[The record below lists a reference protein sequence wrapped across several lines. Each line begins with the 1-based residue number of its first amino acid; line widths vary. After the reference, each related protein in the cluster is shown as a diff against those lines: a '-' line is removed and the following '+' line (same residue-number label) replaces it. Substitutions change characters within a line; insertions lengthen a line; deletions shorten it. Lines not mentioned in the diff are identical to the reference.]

1 MRYDPEQQL
10 LMPPDMRE
18 WLPEGHLALFVS
30 DVVDE
35 LDLSTIVGHYERGDG
50 RGRPPYHPLMMV
62 KLLVYGYCIGR
73 VSSRKMEKA
82 TYEDVAF
89 RVLAC
94 NQHPDHDS
102 IAEFR
107 KLHLQELAGLFVQ
120 VLKMCE
126 RAGLVKLGHVAIDG
140 SKLRANAS
148 KHKAMSYE
156 RMCEKEEQLTA
167 EVEHLLCS
175 AAQTDAAEDERYGK
189 GVRGDELPAE
199 LARRESRLLK
209 IREAKASLEAEA
221 KERAEAAAA
230 AVEAKLA
237 ERKQCEEETGKKTR
251 GRAPSVVNVA
261 EAKPKPK
268 AQRNFTD
275 PESRIMKDGATG
287 GFEQSY
293 NGQIAVDDEA
303 QIIVANALTQD
314 ANDKKQLVPVLEKVK
329 TNTGRLPE
337 KASADA
343 GYFSAEAVTS
353 EAISSVDLYVPP
365 DSGKKTEEMQD
376 SATESPPPTGLDL
389 DVTAQMR
396 EKLKTESGRA
406 IYARRKT
413 LPEPVFG
420 QIKEV
425 RGFRRFSFRGLHKN
439 EAEWSLICL
448 THNLLKL
455 FRLGTGWANDL
466 NPCSGAASDPVIG
479 ENSGSDALLRPFL
492 AVNRPSFAG
501 AGSLFQPMRL
511 SLPWAVSQN
520 VNLSP
525 LPP

>member
-1 MRYDPEQQL
+1 MSRIYLSYDPEQKL
-10 LMPPDMRE
+10 LLPPDLRE
-18 WLPEGHLALFVS
+18 WLPEGHLALFIS

-35 LDLSTIVGHYERGDG
+35 LDLSGIVRHYEKGDG

-62 KLLVYGYCIGR
+62 KLLVYGYCIGK
-73 VSSRKMEKA
+73 VSSRKLEQA

-102 IAEFR
+102 IANFR
-107 KLHLQELAGLFVQ
+107 QLHLGELAGLFVQ

-148 KHKAMSYE
+148 KHKAMSYD
-156 RMCEKEEQLTA
+156 RMCEKEEQLRA
-167 EVEHLLCS
+167 EVERLLKE
-175 AAQTDAAEDERYGK
+175 AAETDAAEDKRYGK

-199 LARRESRLLK
+199 LARRESRLRK

-221 KERAEAAAA
+221 KEQAKAAAA

-237 ERKQCEEETGKKTR
+237 ERKQREEETGKKTR
-251 GRAPSVVNVA
+251 GRVPQAVNVE
-261 EAKPKPK
+261 EAKPEAK

-287 GFEQSY
+287 SFEQSY
-293 NGQIAVDDEA
+293 NGQIAVDSQA
-303 QIIVANALTQD
+303 QIIVAATLTQA
-314 ANDKKQLVPVLEKVK
+314 ANDKQQLVPVLAEVK
-329 TNTGRLPE
+329 TNVGRLPE
-337 KASADA
+337 KVTADS
-343 GYFSAEAVTS
+343 GYFSTAAVTS
-353 EAISSVDLYVPP
+353 EALSSVDLYVTP
-365 DSGKKTEEMQD
+365 DGSKKTEQVEEGC
-376 SATESPPPTGLDL
+376 TESPPPTELDQ
-389 DVTAQMR
+389 DVQTRMR
-396 EKLKTESGRA
+396 DKLKSESGRTV
-406 IYARRKT
+406 YKQRKMIV
-413 LPEPVFG
+413 EPVFG

-455 FRLGTGWANDL
+455 FRGKSCL
-466 NPCSGAASDPVIG
+466 
-479 ENSGSDALLRPFL
+479 
-492 AVNRPSFAG
+492 
-501 AGSLFQPMRL
+501 QP
-511 SLPWAVSQN
+511 A
-520 VNLSP
+520 
-525 LPP
+525 

>member
-1 MRYDPEQQL
+1 MSRIYLSYDPEQKL
-10 LMPPDMRE
+10 LLPPDLRE
-18 WLPEGHLALFVS
+18 WLPEGHLALFIS

-35 LDLSTIVGHYERGDG
+35 LDLSGIVRHYEKGDG

-62 KLLVYGYCIGR
+62 KLLVYGYCIGK
-73 VSSRKMEKA
+73 VSSRKLEQA

-102 IAEFR
+102 IANFR
-107 KLHLQELAGLFVQ
+107 QLHLGELAGLFVQ

-148 KHKAMSYE
+148 KHKAMSYD
-156 RMCEKEEQLTA
+156 RMCEKEEQLRA
-167 EVEHLLCS
+167 EVERLLKE
-175 AAQTDAAEDERYGK
+175 AAETDAAEDKRYGK

-199 LARRESRLLK
+199 LARRESRLRK

-221 KERAEAAAA
+221 KEQAKAAAA

-237 ERKQCEEETGKKTR
+237 ERKQREEETGKKTR
-251 GRAPSVVNVA
+251 GRVPQAVNVE
-261 EAKPKPK
+261 EAKPEAK

-287 GFEQSY
+287 SFEQSY
-293 NGQIAVDDEA
+293 NGQIAVDSQA
-303 QIIVANALTQD
+303 QIIVAATLTQA
-314 ANDKKQLVPVLEKVK
+314 ANDKQQLVPVLAEVK
-329 TNTGRLPE
+329 TNVGRLPE
-337 KASADA
+337 KVTADS
-343 GYFSAEAVTS
+343 GYFSTAAVTS
-353 EAISSVDLYVPP
+353 EALSSVDLYVTP
-365 DSGKKTEEMQD
+365 DGSKKTEQVEEGC
-376 SATESPPPTGLDL
+376 TESPSPTELDQ
-389 DVTAQMR
+389 DVQTRMR
-396 EKLKTESGRA
+396 EKLKSESGRTV
-406 IYARRKT
+406 YKQRKMIV
-413 LPEPVFG
+413 EPVFG

-455 FRLGTGWANDL
+455 FRGKSCL
-466 NPCSGAASDPVIG
+466 
-479 ENSGSDALLRPFL
+479 
-492 AVNRPSFAG
+492 
-501 AGSLFQPMRL
+501 QP
-511 SLPWAVSQN
+511 A
-520 VNLSP
+520 
-525 LPP
+525 

>member
-1 MRYDPEQQL
+1 MSRIYLSYDPEQKL
-10 LMPPDMRE
+10 LLPPDLRE
-18 WLPEGHLALFVS
+18 WLPEGHLALFIS

-35 LDLSTIVGHYERGDG
+35 LDLSGIVRHYEKGDG

-62 KLLVYGYCIGR
+62 KLLVYGYCIGK
-73 VSSRKMEKA
+73 VSSRKLEQA

-102 IAEFR
+102 IANFR
-107 KLHLQELAGLFVQ
+107 QLHLGELAGLFVQ

-148 KHKAMSYE
+148 KHKAMSYD
-156 RMCEKEEQLTA
+156 RMCEKEEQLRA
-167 EVEHLLCS
+167 EVERLLKE
-175 AAQTDAAEDERYGK
+175 AAETDAAEDKRYGK

-199 LARRESRLLK
+199 LARRESRLRK

-221 KERAEAAAA
+221 KEQAKAAAA

-237 ERKQCEEETGKKTR
+237 ERKQREEETGKKTR
-251 GRAPSVVNVA
+251 GRVPQAVNVE
-261 EAKPKPK
+261 EAKPEAK

-287 GFEQSY
+287 SFEQSY
-293 NGQIAVDDEA
+293 NGQIAVDSQA
-303 QIIVANALTQD
+303 QIIVAATLTQA
-314 ANDKKQLVPVLEKVK
+314 ANDKQQLVPVLAEVK
-329 TNTGRLPE
+329 TNVGRLPE
-337 KASADA
+337 KVTADS
-343 GYFSAEAVTS
+343 GYFSTAAVTS
-353 EAISSVDLYVPP
+353 EALSSVDLYVTP
-365 DSGKKTEEMQD
+365 DGSKKTEQVEEGC
-376 SATESPPPTGLDL
+376 TESPSPTELDQ
-389 DVTAQMR
+389 DVQTRMR
-396 EKLKTESGRA
+396 DKLKSESGRTV
-406 IYARRKT
+406 YKQRKMIV
-413 LPEPVFG
+413 EPVFG

-455 FRLGTGWANDL
+455 FRGKSCL
-466 NPCSGAASDPVIG
+466 
-479 ENSGSDALLRPFL
+479 
-492 AVNRPSFAG
+492 
-501 AGSLFQPMRL
+501 QP
-511 SLPWAVSQN
+511 A
-520 VNLSP
+520 
-525 LPP
+525 